1 VRRLQ
6 GRVAQLFPNAGYYG
20 WTIVVVGMVCSALSS
35 PGQSFALSLYIEH
48 LIADVGIS
56 RVGISSLYAA
66 ATLTAA
72 AALPLFGAVAD
83 RVSARV
89 YMRTVLFGMGLALLL
104 LSQAASVAV
113 LAVAF
118 VALRLLGQ
126 GAIGLGTL
134 TATVRWFRQYRGRAL
149 AIVALGYALG
159 ELLFPGLIVLLTT
172 WLGWRG
178 SLVLL
183 GTAYIVLAAPLASR
197 YLRERNADDPPVDG
211 STVERAPVQPGAA
224 IQVEREF
231 SFRAALRTPT
241 FWAMLAVVSI
251 SPMLLT
257 AVIFHQVALFAARG
271 WSATLVPTAFAM
283 YAIAGV
289 VVTYLAGLALE
300 RVPVRFGVTA
310 SLLCASAGLAWY
322 AWGPGGVAGALG
334 YGLLLGTSSAVAGA
348 TNSLVWPEYFGIQ
361 ALGALKGVVNGV
373 RNGATAIGP
382 VLIAFLATGSFGTG
396 LLVLAVIAI
405 AGAAAALLILPP
417 DAELADGASAAKFR
431 ALTSVSSSS
440 SSAAAASSP
449 AAAARLM

>member
-1 VRRLQ
+1 VRWLQ
-6 GRVAQLFPNAGYYG
+6 GRVARLFPNAGYYG
-20 WTIVVVGMVCSALSS
+20 WTIVVVGMFCSALSS

-48 LIADVGIS
+48 LITDVGIS

-66 ATLTAA
+66 STLAAA
-72 AALPLFGAVAD
+72 AALPLFGAIAD
-83 RVSARV
+83 RVSAGAF
-89 YMRTVLFGMGLALLL
+89 MRAVLLGMGLALLL
-104 LSQAASVAV
+104 LSQASGVAV

-159 ELLFPGLIVLLTT
+159 ELLFPGLILLLTT

-197 YLRERNADDPPVDG
+197 YLRERSVDDAPVDG
-211 STVERAPVQPGAA
+211 AAVEPGPVVHGA
-224 IQVEREF
+224 VTRMEREF

-257 AVIFHQVALFAARG
+257 AVIFHQVAIFAARG
-271 WSATLVPTAFAM
+271 WSAALIPTAFAM

-300 RVPVRFGVTA
+300 RLPVRFGVTA
-310 SLLCASAGLAWY
+310 SLLCAAAGLVWY
-322 AWGPGGVAGALG
+322 AWGPGGAVGALG

-361 ALGALKGVVNGV
+361 ALGAVKGVVNGV

-382 VLIAFLATGSFGTG
+382 VLVAFLATESFTPA
-396 LLVLAVIAI
+396 LLLLGGIAV
-405 AGAAAALLILPP
+405 AGAAAALLIVPP
-417 DAELADGASAAKFR
+417 DAALADGAGAGRAEFGEAA
-431 ALTSVSSSS
+431 
-440 SSAAAASSP
+440 
-449 AAAARLM
+449 